1 MTEVH
6 DEDRFLHVV
15 RLMPSECIS
24 DFVHCPILS
33 PSGSA
38 DPAVSARDFGGFRF
52 LAGTLNEETWLPTI
66 KGEK

>member
-6 DEDRFLHVV
+6 DEYRFLHVV

-24 DFVHCPILS
+24 LFVHHPILS

-38 DPAVSARDFGGFRF
+38 DSAVSARDFGGFQF

-66 KGEK
+66 RGEK